1 MYILFTLRMMFKCP
15 FGFGLLSVNNLL
27 CVWYIVPIFSV
38 FDFIGMLLV
47 GGRDFRHLLYFYLSK
62 TCPFCKFYGAIS
74 FIALAVLYVCFLRR
88 LFIALPI
95 YGGLLLKKNFL

>member
-1 MYILFTLRMMFKCP
+1 MYILFTLRTMFKCP

-27 CVWYIVPIFSV
+27 YVWYIVPIFSV

-74 FIALAVLYVCFLRR
+74 FIALAVL
-88 LFIALPI
+88 
-95 YGGLLLKKNFL
+95 